1 VVYEMSSTCPEC
13 EMRFTR
19 RDNMKRHFNSRHENM
34 KFSPPPPKETGYNY
48 TPPPPPPPPPK
59 ETGYDYTPPP
69 PKETGYDYTPPPPRG
84 PESSSLQHQT
94 ETEEP
99 YYILKTNNPYTFY
112 VPDGYDPDHFMPW
125 VHPFTSVISGP
136 TGSGKSV
143 FVRRFVHNIRH
154 MMTPIPD
161 RILWCYGEYQTL
173 YGTVDGVDFQ
183 QGLPDLDNL
192 DPREKH
198 LIILDDLMDETDQRV
213 ASLFTKKSHHRN
225 ISVMYIVRNL
235 FHRGKHHRTI
245 SLNAQYMVVFKNPRD
260 VSQIMAL
267 AHQMYPQ
274 RTKYF
279 LEAYTAATAQPHGYM
294 VIDMKQETPDILR
307 LRSHIFPGEKQ
318 IAYADI

>member
-1 VVYEMSSTCPEC
+1 MPPSTLIQSVVYKPSKRKDVFYEMSSTCPKC
-13 EMRFTR
+13 EMEFSR
-19 RDNMKRHFNSRHENM
+19 RDAMLRHKRNKHGTNHPYSQQQQPL
-34 KFSPPPPKETGYNY
+34 PPPPSPL
-48 TPPPPPPPPPK
+48 PPPMREGYALPPPQYSQSN
-59 ETGYDYTPPP
+59 E
-69 PKETGYDYTPPPPRG
+69 
-84 PESSSLQHQT
+84 
-94 ETEEP
+94 EEP

-112 VPDGYDPDHFMPW
+112 VPDGNDPDHFMPW

-143 FVRRFVHNIRH
+143 FVRRFVHNIKH

-173 YGTVDGVDFQ
+173 YGTVDGVDFH
-183 QGLPDLDNL
+183 QGLPDLDTL

-225 ISVMYIVRNL
+225 ISVMYIVQNL

-245 SLNAQYMVVFKNPRD
+245 SLNAHYMVVFKNPRD

-279 LEAYTAATAQPHGYM
+279 LEAYTAATARPHGYL

-307 LRSHIFPGEKQ
+307 LRSHIFPGEEQK
-318 IAYADI
+318 AYADI

>member
-1 VVYEMSSTCPEC
+1 MEFSRKDAML
-13 EMRFTR
+13 RH
-19 RDNMKRHFNSRHENM
+19 KRNRHGTTH
-34 KFSPPPPKETGYNY
+34 PY
-48 TPPPPPPPPPK
+48 PPPPPPSSQPS
-59 ETGYDYTPPP
+59 PPP
-69 PKETGYDYTPPPPRG
+69 PQPSPPQSN
-84 PESSSLQHQT
+84 E
-94 ETEEP
+94 EEEP
-99 YYILKTNNPYTFY
+99 YYIWKANNPFLFW

-143 FVRRFVHNIRH
+143 FVRRFVHNIKH

-161 RILWCYGEYQTL
+161 GILWCYGEYQTL

-192 DPREKH
+192 DSREKH
-198 LIILDDLMDETDQRV
+198 LIILDDLMDETDQRA
-213 ASLFTKKSHHRN
+213 ASLFTKKSQHRN
-225 ISVMYIVRNL
+225 ITVMYIVQNL

-245 SLNAQYMVVFKNPRD
+245 SLNGHYMVVFKNPRD

-279 LEAYTAATAQPHGYM
+279 LEAYTAATAQPHA
-294 VIDMKQETPDILR
+294 TW
-307 LRSHIFPGEKQ
+307 
-318 IAYADI
+318 